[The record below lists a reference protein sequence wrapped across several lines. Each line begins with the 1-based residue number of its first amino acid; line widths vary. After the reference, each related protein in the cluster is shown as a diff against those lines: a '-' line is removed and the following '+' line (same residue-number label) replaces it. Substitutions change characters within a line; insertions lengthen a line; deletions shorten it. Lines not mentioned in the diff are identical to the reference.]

1 MRNRYAHAIVMSM
14 LLGGVFIFASFS
26 PASEEGLCDSPLV
39 GGHTGAPGESSCTGC
54 HGGTANTG
62 SAVIE
67 WNVGDAGTYVPG
79 TSYTGTVKIK
89 RLGREKFGF
98 VCLALQDAGNVNL
111 GGFGLLEAVRTRTY
125 VDDARNYVSHTPCG
139 ADAQDSTEWSF
150 TWQAPATDV
159 GPITIYMANL
169 VANHSHNTTGDETY
183 TRTITLSPA
192 VGIAEQ
198 SAALPLTL
206 YPDPATDHLILSA
219 PLAIARGTA
228 IEVFDAAG
236 HQVMRRSLGAR
247 PLLQEHLDISTLAP
261 GMYSLILRS
270 GERTGAQR
278 FVKE

>member
-169 VANHSHNTTGDETY
+169 VANHSHNTAGDETY

-198 SAALPLTL
+198 SAALPLSL
-206 YPDPATDHLILSA
+206 YPDPATDHIILSA
-219 PLAIARGTA
+219 PLAIAQGTA

-247 PLLQEHLDISTLAP
+247 PQLQEHLDISTLAP

>member
-1 MRNRYAHAIVMSM
+1 MSM

-67 WNVGDAGTYVPG
+67 WNVGDTGTYVPG

-98 VCLALQDAGNVNL
+98 VCLALQNAGNVNL
-111 GGFGLLEAVRTRTY
+111 GGFGLLETMRTRTY
-125 VDDARNYVSHTPCG
+125 MDGARNYVSHTPCG

-183 TRTITLSPA
+183 TRTITLNPSA
-192 VGIAEQ
+192 VGIDDNVATDMGLRVSPNPSAGLFRLQAAAGLPADAILEVHDAQ
-198 SAALPLTL
+198 GRTIRSERLATILANGLDLTTEADGVYSLQVKGSAA
-206 YPDPATDHLILSA
+206 
-219 PLAIARGTA
+219 
-228 IEVFDAAG
+228 AAG
-236 HQVMRRSLGAR
+236 ISVLLRHQ
-247 PLLQEHLDISTLAP
+247 
-261 GMYSLILRS
+261 
-270 GERTGAQR
+270 
-278 FVKE
+278 

>member
-1 MRNRYAHAIVMSM
+1 MALHSTHLKV
-14 LLGGVFIFASFS
+14 LGGILVPMVILSSFA
-26 PASEEGLCDSPLV
+26 PPSEDGLCDSPLV
-39 GGHTGAPGESSCTGC
+39 GGHSGAPGETSCTGC

-79 TSYTGTVKIK
+79 TQYTGTVKIK
-89 RLGREKFGF
+89 RVGREKFGF
-98 VCLALQDAGNVNL
+98 VCLALKDAGNVNL
-111 GGFGLLEAVRTRTY
+111 GGFGLLETVRTRTY
-125 VDDARNYVSHTPCG
+125 MDGARNYVSHTPCG

-169 VANHSHNTTGDETY
+169 VANHNEATSGDETY

-198 SAALPLTL
+198 GAVLPLTL

-219 PLAIARGTA
+219 PLATSPGTSIA
-228 IEVFDAAG
+228 VFDAAG
-236 HQVMRRSLGAR
+236 HQVLRRSYTTS
-247 PLLQEHLDISTLAP
+247 PLVQERIDIGTLAP
-261 GMYSLILRS
+261 GMYSLVLRS
-270 GERTGAQR
+270 GERTGTQR